1 MYSISSA
8 SCPVIPSPIHTC
20 APSDLLFAHS
30 PLLFLLLSL
39 PLLQEHLIPR
49 RFVSNSVYQTN
60 LCGGSR
66 GGATAPPPPH
76 PEKWNDYV
84 FFVIQFCIRMLKI
97 RLRLHERA
105 LINPGLLPK
114 GISISALVMSRC
126 LCAHNRRVY
135 IQRKNR
141 GGKCF

>member
-20 APSDLLFAHS
+20 APSDLLFTHS
-30 PLLFLLLSL
+30 PLLFLLHVPPIASATT
-39 PLLQEHLIPR
+39 LIPR

-66 GGATAPPPPH
+66 GGATAPPPPR
-76 PEKWNDYV
+76 KKMDRLYV
-84 FFVIQFCIRMLKI
+84 FLVIPFCIRMLKI

-114 GISISALVMSRC
+114 VTSIFALVMC
-126 LCAHNRRVY
+126 LCAHNLLRPPPPP
-135 IQRKNR
+135 
-141 GGKCF
+141 